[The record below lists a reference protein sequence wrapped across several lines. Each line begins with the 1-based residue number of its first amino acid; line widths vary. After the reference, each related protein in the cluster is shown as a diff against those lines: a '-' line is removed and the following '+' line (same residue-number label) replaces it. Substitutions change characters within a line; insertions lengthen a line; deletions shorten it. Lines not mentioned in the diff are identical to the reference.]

1 MKATLEIINRMKSDG
16 VIGEY
21 AIGGA
26 VGALF
31 YLEPFDTADIDV
43 FVAFKESEKGALL
56 SLSPIYAYLKGMG
69 YEAKDE
75 SVLIEGWPVQFLP
88 PANALAEEA
97 LAQALDTDA
106 DGVPVRVMTPE
117 HLVAIA
123 LQTGRGKDHIRI
135 LSFVESGRL
144 DIAKLRG
151 VLGRHNL
158 LEKWRKFESRFMEG
172 PPDA

>member
-1 MKATLEIINRMKSDG
+1 MKKTLEIINRMKSDG
-16 VIGEY
+16 VIGDY

-43 FVAFKESEKGALL
+43 FVSFKTPEKGSLL
-56 SLSPIYAYLKGMG
+56 SLSPIYSYLEGLG
-69 YEAKDE
+69 YKAEGE

-88 PANALAEEA
+88 PADALGEEA
-97 LAQALDTDA
+97 LTQALGTDA

-135 LSFVESGRL
+135 LSFIESGRL
-144 DIAKLRG
+144 DFGKLRE
-151 VLGRHNL
+151 VLERHHL
-158 LEKWRKFESRFMEG
+158 LEKWRKFEARFVQGSM
-172 PPDA
+172 DS

>member
-16 VIGEY
+16 VIAEY

-43 FVAFKESEKGALL
+43 FVSFKQPEKGALL
-56 SLSPIYAYLKGMG
+56 SLSLIYEYLRGLGFVTKG
-69 YEAKDE
+69 E
-75 SVLIEGWPVQFLP
+75 SMLIEGWPVQFLP
-88 PANALAEEA
+88 PADALGEEA

-135 LSFVESGRL
+135 LSFLESGRL
-144 DIAKLRG
+144 DSGKLRG
-151 VLGRHNL
+151 VLERHNL
-158 LEKWRKFESRFMEG
+158 LQKWRKFESRFIG
-172 PPDA
+172 GSPA